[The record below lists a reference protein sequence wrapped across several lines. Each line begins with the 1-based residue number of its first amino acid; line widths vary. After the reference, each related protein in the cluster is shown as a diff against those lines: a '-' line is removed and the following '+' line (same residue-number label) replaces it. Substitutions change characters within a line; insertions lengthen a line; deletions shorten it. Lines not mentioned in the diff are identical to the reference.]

1 MPDRS
6 RRTPSRRT
14 FSSRAPRPRAV
25 LQHAVLTALP
35 LDVVAAKN
43 RLRDRLVPPVSGQV
57 REAMA
62 LRRARRYEPDPGLN
76 LVGVGIGEKVTS
88 GGRTG
93 VLCVKVLVAR
103 KFAPSTLDRSD
114 RIPASVDGIP
124 TDVEAVGY
132 PRKFVPDNQQRHRPV
147 PGGVSGSPSLDA
159 AGYRFAGTL
168 GLVLDAATGGAMI
181 LSNNHVLADENRLP
195 IGAPIVQP
203 ATLDGG
209 ADADRIGTLAAF
221 APIKFGNAR
230 NWMDAAVAKVDSGI
244 AATPTILGIGPVTG
258 PADPSLNLLVR
269 KAGRTTGMT
278 EGIVRVVRFDV
289 FDVQYEQGMV
299 RVDDVMVIE
308 GTAGAFSRPG
318 DSGSAIVDTRGRVV
332 GLLFA
337 GSDAVTFAIPIRRI
351 LRRFKLKIV
360 SS

>member
-1 MPDRS
+1 MPDRP
-6 RRTPSRRT
+6 RRAPSGSTPSRQ
-14 FSSRAPRPRAV
+14 AGPPHAV
-25 LQHAVLTALP
+25 LQHGALAALP
-35 LDVVAAKN
+35 PEVISAKN
-43 RLRDRLVPPVSGQV
+43 RLRDRLVPPVAGQV
-57 REAMA
+57 REALA

-88 GGRTG
+88 GARTG

-103 KFAPSTLDRSD
+103 KFARSRIDRGD

-132 PRKFVPDNQQRHRPV
+132 PRKFALDNQQRHRPV
-147 PGGVSGSPSLDA
+147 PGGVSGSPSLEA

-168 GLVLDAATGGAMI
+168 GVVLSAADGGRVI

-195 IGAPIVQP
+195 VGAAIVQP

-209 ADADRIGTLAAF
+209 TGADRIGTLAEF
-221 APIKFGNAR
+221 APIKFGNLR
-230 NWMDAAVAKVDSGI
+230 NWMDAAVAKVDARVGVS
-244 AATPTILGIGPVTG
+244 ATVLGIGPVRG
-258 PADPSLNLLVR
+258 AGDPSLNLLVR
-269 KAGRTTGMT
+269 KAGRTTGLT
-278 EGIVRVVRFDV
+278 EGVVRVVRFDV

-308 GTAGAFSRPG
+308 NAAAPFSRPG
-318 DSGSAIVDTRGRVV
+318 DSGSAIVDMRGRVV

-337 GSDAVTFAIPIRRI
+337 GSDVVTFAIPIRRI
-351 LRRFKLKIV
+351 LRRFKLKFGG
-360 SS
+360 S

>member
-1 MPDRS
+1 M
-6 RRTPSRRT
+6 
-14 FSSRAPRPRAV
+14 V
-25 LQHAVLTALP
+25 
-35 LDVVAAKN
+35 
-43 RLRDRLVPPVSGQV
+43 
-57 REAMA
+57 

-76 LVGVGIGEKVTS
+76 LVGIGIGEKVTS

-103 KFAPSTLDRSD
+103 KFASSKIDRSD

-132 PRKFVPDNQQRHRPV
+132 PRKFALANQQRHRPV

-168 GLVLDAATGGAMI
+168 GLVVDASTGGAAMI

-203 ATLDGG
+203 ASLDGG
-209 ADADRIGTLAAF
+209 SGADQIGTLAEF
-221 APIKFGNAR
+221 APIKFDNAR
-230 NWMDAAVAKVDSGI
+230 NWMDAAVAKVDRGI
-244 AATPTILGIGPVTG
+244 TASPAILGMGPVSG
-258 PADPSLNLLVR
+258 AGDPSLNLLVR
-269 KAGRTTGMT
+269 KAGRTTGLT

-318 DSGSAIVDTRGRVV
+318 DSGSAIVDMRGRVV

-337 GSDAVTFAIPIRRI
+337 GSEAVTFAIPIRRI